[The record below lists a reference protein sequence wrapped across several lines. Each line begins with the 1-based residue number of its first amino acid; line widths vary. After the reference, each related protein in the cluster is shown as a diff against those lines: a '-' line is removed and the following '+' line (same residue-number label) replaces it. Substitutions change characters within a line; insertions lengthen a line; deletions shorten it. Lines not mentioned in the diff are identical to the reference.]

1 MQSEGSSERGPNR
14 RRHAE
19 LQPRKPAHVR
29 LGAGAVIVLLIAGLA
44 VAVVVSLIGS
54 AGTTSTL
61 AVPATERATAQPD
74 GAGTV
79 AYVHILG
86 AVASPGVY
94 RLREGDRVLD
104 AVASAGGFTPTADQR
119 GVNLARF
126 VVDGEQIHVPEIGA
140 EPSADAVPPGQGAPG
155 TEQGKVNLNTA
166 TTDELEELPRVGPE
180 MASRIIAWRDTNGPF
195 TAVDELMSI
204 TGIGEK
210 TFEALREL
218 VTV

>member
-1 MQSEGSSERGPNR
+1 MQSEGRPAHGAR
-14 RRHAE
+14 QTVRV
-19 LQPRKPAHVR
+19 RKPAHVR

-44 VAVVVSLIGS
+44 VAVVISLIGS
-54 AGTTSTL
+54 AGSTSTIVVSST
-61 AVPATERATAQPD
+61 ASPTERAGES
-74 GAGTV
+74 GAV

-94 RLREGDRVLD
+94 QLREGERVID

-140 EPSADAVPPGQGAPG
+140 DSSADAIGPGGAAPG
-155 TEQGKVNLNTA
+155 IEQGKVNLNTA
-166 TTDELEELPRVGPE
+166 TSDELEELPRVGPE
-180 MASRIIAWRDTNGPF
+180 MASRIIAWRDANGPF

-210 TFEALREL
+210 TFDALKDL